1 MNVLATEIL
10 LPPRHPRAGE
20 PAEGGP
26 KGFSA
31 CYPWL
36 SMEAQPHA
44 EAAPESAARPLRILM
59 PSPLGPLG
67 VEILGT
73 ALTRV
78 TFEPAEPERSSFM
91 PLHQLDGSDF
101 LDEVFG
107 RLAEYFAGA
116 RRRLDLELDLCASG
130 TDPFARRVLKEAAK
144 IPYGRTRTCRSLAE
158 AVGRPDHGAEMVAI
172 LLGNPLPV
180 VIPCHRVIAE
190 DGTPGEYVGGTRR
203 KRWLLELESQGSEP
217 L

>member
-1 MNVLATEIL
+1 
-10 LPPRHPRAGE
+10 
-20 PAEGGP
+20 
-26 KGFSA
+26 
-31 CYPWL
+31 
-36 SMEAQPHA
+36 MEAQPHA
-44 EAAPESAARPLRILM
+44 EAAPESTARPLRILM

-78 TFEPAEPERSSFM
+78 TFEPAEPELSSFV

-158 AVGRPDHGAEMVAI
+158 AVGRPDHGTEMVAI
-172 LLGNPLPV
+172 LLANPLPV

-190 DGTPGEYVGGTRR
+190 DGAPGEYVGGTRR
-203 KRWLLELESQGSEP
+203 KRWLLELEAQRAEP

>member
-1 MNVLATEIL
+1 MI
-10 LPPRHPRAGE
+10 
-20 PAEGGP
+20 
-26 KGFSA
+26 SA

-36 SMEAQPHA
+36 GMEAQA
-44 EAAPESAARPLRILM
+44 RFSSTPESTAQPLRILM

-73 ALTRV
+73 ALVRI
-78 TFEPAEPERSSFM
+78 TFDPAEPERAAFT

-116 RRRLDLELDLCASG
+116 RRRLDLEVDLCASG

-158 AVGRPDHGAEMVAI
+158 AVGRPDCGSEMVAI

-180 VIPCHRVIAE
+180 VIPCHRVVAE
-190 DGTPGEYVGGTRR
+190 DGTPGEYVGGSRR
-203 KRWLLELESQGSEP
+203 KRWLLELESQGTEP

>member
-1 MNVLATEIL
+1 MCSRWKSSCLSASRGGGKPAKGSSQEVSARYPWLGME
-10 LPPRHPRAGE
+10 PHPRA
-20 PAEGGP
+20 
-26 KGFSA
+26 S
-31 CYPWL
+31 
-36 SMEAQPHA
+36 ST
-44 EAAPESAARPLRILM
+44 PESAPQPLRILM

-67 VEILGT
+67 IEILGT
-73 ALTRV
+73 ALTRIL
-78 TFEPAEPERSSFM
+78 FEPDEPERSTFT
-91 PLHQLDGSDF
+91 PLHEIDGSDF

-158 AVGRPDHGAEMVAI
+158 AVGRPDCGAEMVAI
-172 LLGNPLPV
+172 LLGNPLPIV
-180 VIPCHRVIAE
+180 VPCHRVVAE
-190 DGTPGEYVGGTRR
+190 DGTPGEYVGGVPR
-203 KRWLLELESQGSEP
+203 KLWLLELEAQGSEP

>member
-1 MNVLATEIL
+1 MCSRWKSSCLSAS
-10 LPPRHPRAGE
+10 RGGGK
-20 PAEGGP
+20 PAEGGSQEV
-26 KGFSA
+26 FA

-36 SMEAQPHA
+36 EMEAQPRVSST
-44 EAAPESAARPLRILM
+44 PESAPQPLRVLM

-67 VEILGT
+67 IEILGT
-73 ALTRV
+73 ALTRIL
-78 TFEPAEPERSSFM
+78 FEPDEPERSTFT
-91 PLHQLDGSDF
+91 PLHEIDGSDF

-107 RLAEYFAGA
+107 RLVEYFAGA

-158 AVGRPDHGAEMVAI
+158 AVGRPEHGAEMVAI
-172 LLGNPLPV
+172 LLGDPLPIV
-180 VIPCHRVIAE
+180 VPCHRVVAE
-190 DGTPGEYVGGTRR
+190 DGTPGEYVGGIRR
-203 KRWLLELESQGSEP
+203 KLWLLELEAQGSKP

>member
-1 MNVLATEIL
+1 
-10 LPPRHPRAGE
+10 
-20 PAEGGP
+20 
-26 KGFSA
+26 
-31 CYPWL
+31 
-36 SMEAQPHA
+36 MEAQPHA
-44 EAAPESAARPLRILM
+44 GAAPESAAQPLRILM
-59 PSPLGPLG
+59 PSPIGPLG

-78 TFEPAEPERSSFM
+78 TFDPAEPARSAFT
-91 PLHQLDGSDF
+91 PLHDLDGSDF

-116 RRRLDLELDLCASG
+116 RRRLDLEIDLCASG

-144 IPYGRTRTCRSLAE
+144 IPYGRTRTCRGLAE
-158 AVGRPDHGAEMVAI
+158 AVGRPDHGAEMMAI
-172 LLGNPLPV
+172 LLANPLPV

-190 DGTPGEYVGGTRR
+190 DGTPGEYVGGGRR
-203 KRWLLELESQGSEP
+203 KRWLLELESQGLEP